1 MNELKLRNRL
11 VKEHGEIEVAQL
23 RLLVLLDYLQKCCYV
38 AVRLRRDI
46 KWVSM
51 PACTPSKDPSVATEA
66 SLERSEAIIEPSSV
80 LSLPEGVFA
89 SLLSPLLG
97 PLQLLEKYLGL
108 LRE

>member
-1 MNELKLRNRL
+1 MNELKLGHRL
-11 VKEHGEIEVAQL
+11 VKKHGEIEVAQL
-23 RLLVLLDYLQKCCYV
+23 RLLVLLDYLQKCCDV

-66 SLERSEAIIEPSSV
+66 SLERSEAIIEPSV
-80 LSLPEGVFA
+80 LSLPEGIFA

-108 LRE
+108 LCE